1 MIDINPAMVGYSDRS
16 SLTRIAQATQRFDV
30 GARFIAPSSSK
41 RQEQNRENVM
51 NIRALRWLLMILL
64 ISTPFAGQGAEA
76 AQKDLQKLTVG
87 YTPIAGAT
95 LPFFI
100 AVEEKIFQKY
110 GYDVAGIFMG
120 GSPLINSAILAGEF
134 PIGYTGGGAVIS
146 SRLSGSD
153 LIAIASPL
161 PVLTIDGW
169 SKPEI
174 KSIGDLRGKRVGV
187 TRFGASSYF
196 SALSMLEAGGVK
208 PSEVTFIQNGGVG
221 ESYAA
226 LVGGRVDVCMIGY
239 PFGLNAKNAGF
250 HLLFR
255 PSQTEYGLFP
265 TAVIA
270 ARESWLK
277 DAKNRRVAVDFLRAL
292 HEGLVLSRE
301 NATVTKKALKR
312 FTRVDDDASLQG
324 SFEYYKDAFPPSLK
338 VIEKAMANALKF
350 VEHPKAKG
358 ADVRQSF
365 DNSFVEEAMR

>member
-1 MIDINPAMVGYSDRS
+1 MRANN
-16 SLTRIAQATQRFDV
+16 TRWWFT
-30 GARFIAPSSSK
+30 
-41 RQEQNRENVM
+41 
-51 NIRALRWLLMILL
+51 ILL
-64 ISTPFAGQGAEA
+64 IAVTILSPRAQAAE
-76 AQKDLQKLTVG
+76 KDLQKLTVG
-87 YTPIAGAT
+87 YTPISGAAI
-95 LPFFI
+95 PFFI
-100 AVEEKIFQKY
+100 AVEERIFQKH
-110 GYDVAGIFMG
+110 GLEVSPVFMG

-134 PIGYTGGGAVIS
+134 PIGYTGGGAVLS

-174 KSIGDLRGKRVGV
+174 KSIGDLRGKRIGV

-196 SALSMLEAGGVK
+196 SALSMLEAGGIK

-226 LVGGRVDVCMIGY
+226 LIGGRVDVCMIGY

-250 HLLFR
+250 KLLFR

-277 DAKNRRVAVDFLRAL
+277 DPQGHKVAVDFLRAL
-292 HEGLVLSRE
+292 GEGQGLARD
-301 NATVTKKALKR
+301 NAAVTKKALKK

-324 SFEYYKDAFPPSLK
+324 SYEFYKDAFPPTLR

-358 ADVRQSF
+358 ADVKQSF
-365 DNSFVEEAMR
+365 DNSFVEEAMKPH

>member
-1 MIDINPAMVGYSDRS
+1 
-16 SLTRIAQATQRFDV
+16 
-30 GARFIAPSSSK
+30 
-41 RQEQNRENVM
+41 M
-51 NIRALRWLLMILL
+51 NMRTSLRWTAVMLMV
-64 ISTPFAGQGAEA
+64 SSFAGVGAEA
-76 AQKDLQKLTVG
+76 AQKELQKLTVG
-87 YTPIAGAT
+87 YTPISGAA

-120 GSPLINSAILAGEF
+120 GSPLINAAILAGEF
-134 PIGYTGGGAVIS
+134 PIGYTGGGAIIS
-146 SRLSGSD
+146 SRLGGSD
-153 LIAIASPL
+153 LVAIASPL
-161 PVLTIDGW
+161 PVLTIDAW
-169 SKPEI
+169 AKPEI

-196 SALSMLEAGGVK
+196 SALAMLDSGGVK

-221 ESYAA
+221 ESLAA
-226 LVGGRVDVCMIGY
+226 LMGGRVDVCMIGY
-239 PFGLNAKNAGF
+239 PFGLNARNSGF
-250 HLLFR
+250 QLLFR

-301 NATVTKKALKR
+301 NATVTKKALKKY
-312 FTRVDDDASLQG
+312 TRVDDDASLQG
-324 SFEYYKDAFPPSLK
+324 SFEFYRDAFPTTLR
-338 VIEKAMANALKF
+338 VVEKAMANALKF
-350 VEHPKAKG
+350 VDHPKAKG

-365 DNSFVEEAMR
+365 DNSLVDEAMR

>member
-1 MIDINPAMVGYSDRS
+1 
-16 SLTRIAQATQRFDV
+16 
-30 GARFIAPSSSK
+30 
-41 RQEQNRENVM
+41 M
-51 NIRALRWLLMILL
+51 NMKTSLRWTAVMLMV
-64 ISTPFAGQGAEA
+64 SSFAGVGAEA

-87 YTPIAGAT
+87 YTPISGAA

-120 GSPLINSAILAGEF
+120 GSPLINAAILAGEF
-134 PIGYTGGGAVIS
+134 PIGYTGGGAIIS
-146 SRLSGSD
+146 SRLGGSD
-153 LIAIASPL
+153 LVAIASPL
-161 PVLTIDGW
+161 PVLTIDAW
-169 SKPEI
+169 AKPEI
-174 KSIGDLRGKRVGV
+174 KTIGDLRGKRVGV

-196 SALSMLEAGGVK
+196 SALAMLDSGGVK

-221 ESYAA
+221 ESLAA
-226 LVGGRVDVCMIGY
+226 LMGGRVDVCMIGY

-250 HLLFR
+250 QLLFR

-301 NATVTKKALKR
+301 NATVTKKALKKY
-312 FTRVDDDASLQG
+312 TRVDDDTSLQG
-324 SFEYYKDAFPPSLK
+324 SFEFYRDAFPPTLR
-338 VIEKAMANALKF
+338 VVEKAMANALKF
-350 VEHPKAKG
+350 VDQPKAKG

-365 DNSFVEEAMR
+365 DNSLVDEAMR

>member
-1 MIDINPAMVGYSDRS
+1 MIKKIV
-16 SLTRIAQATQRFDV
+16 V
-30 GARFIAPSSSK
+30 C
-41 RQEQNRENVM
+41 
-51 NIRALRWLLMILL
+51 LL
-64 ISTPFAGQGAEA
+64 ITPLLLTVSQAGAG
-76 AQKDLQKLTVG
+76 QKDLQKLTVG
-87 YTPIAGAT
+87 YTPISGAA

-100 AVEEKIFQKY
+100 AVEERIFQKH
-110 GYDVAGIFMG
+110 GFEVSPVFMG
-120 GSPLINSAILAGEF
+120 GSPLVNSAILAGEF

-153 LIAIASPL
+153 LVAIASPL

-169 SKPEI
+169 AKPEI
-174 KSIGDLRGKRVGV
+174 KSIGDLRGMRVGV

-208 PSEVTFIQNGGVG
+208 PNEVTFIQNGGVG
-221 ESYAA
+221 ESLAA
-226 LVGGRVDVCMIGY
+226 LMGGRVDVCMIGY

-277 DAKNRRVAVDFLRAL
+277 EAKNRKVAVDFLRAL
-292 HEGLVLSRE
+292 HEGLILSRE
-301 NATVTKKALKR
+301 NATVTKRALKK

-324 SFEYYKDAFPPSLK
+324 SFEFYKDAFPANLR
-338 VIEKAMANALKF
+338 VVEKAMANALKF
-350 VEHPKAKG
+350 VDHPKAKQF
-358 ADVRQSF
+358 DIRQSF
-365 DNSFVEEAMR
+365 DNSFVDEAMK

>member
-1 MIDINPAMVGYSDRS
+1 MTMRANHTRWWFTIFLIAVTVLS
-16 SLTRIAQATQRFDV
+16 SR
-30 GARFIAPSSSK
+30 ARA
-41 RQEQNRENVM
+41 
-51 NIRALRWLLMILL
+51 
-64 ISTPFAGQGAEA
+64 AE
-76 AQKDLQKLTVG
+76 KDLQKLTVG
-87 YTPIAGAT
+87 YTPIAGAA

-110 GYDVAGIFMG
+110 GFEVSPVFMG
-120 GSPLINSAILAGEF
+120 GSPLINAAILAGEF

-169 SKPEI
+169 SRPEI
-174 KSIGDLRGKRVGV
+174 KSIGDLRGKRIGV

-226 LVGGRVDVCMIGY
+226 LLGGRVDVCMIGY

-250 HLLFR
+250 NLLFR

-277 DAKNRRVAVDFLRAL
+277 EPKGRKLAVDFLRAL
-292 HEGLVLSRE
+292 GEGQLLARE
-301 NATVTKKALKR
+301 NAAVTKKALKQ
-312 FTRVDDDASLQG
+312 FTRVDDEASLQG
-324 SFEYYKDAFPPSLK
+324 SYEFYKDAFPPTLR

-358 ADVRQSF
+358 ADVKQFF
-365 DNSFVEEAMR
+365 DNSLVEEAMK

>member
-1 MIDINPAMVGYSDRS
+1 MRRTSSRLSPSAM
-16 SLTRIAQATQRFDV
+16 
-30 GARFIAPSSSK
+30 
-41 RQEQNRENVM
+41 
-51 NIRALRWLLMILL
+51 
-64 ISTPFAGQGAEA
+64 PFALGLLGALLLA
-76 AQKDLQKLTVG
+76 LSIPLNAHAGQKDLQKLTVG
-87 YTPIAGAT
+87 YTPISGAA

-100 AVEEKIFQKY
+100 AVEERIFQKY
-110 GYDVAGIFMG
+110 GFDVSPVFMG

-146 SRLSGSD
+146 SRLGGSD

-174 KSIGDLRGKRVGV
+174 KSISDVRGKRIGV

-196 SALSMLEAGGVK
+196 SALSMLDAGGIK
-208 PSEVTFIQNGGVG
+208 PNEVTFIQNGGVG
-221 ESYAA
+221 ESLAA
-226 LVGGRVDVCMIGY
+226 LMGGRVDVCMIGY

-292 HEGLVLSRE
+292 NEGLTLSRE
-301 NATVTKKALKR
+301 NAAVTKKALKK
-312 FTRVDDDASLQG
+312 FTRTDDDASLQG
-324 SFEYYKDAFPPSLK
+324 SYEFYKDAFPPTLR
-338 VIEKAMANALKF
+338 VVDKAMANALKF
-350 VEHPKAKG
+350 IDHPKAKQF
-358 ADVRQSF
+358 DVRQSF
-365 DNSFVEEAMR
+365 DNSLVDEAMK

>member
-1 MIDINPAMVGYSDRS
+1 MKAKAARWWFAIFLITASFLVVC
-16 SLTRIAQATQRFDV
+16 AQ
-30 GARFIAPSSSK
+30 
-41 RQEQNRENVM
+41 
-51 NIRALRWLLMILL
+51 
-64 ISTPFAGQGAEA
+64 A

-87 YTPIAGAT
+87 YTPIAGAS

-110 GYDVAGIFMG
+110 GFEIFPVFMG

-134 PIGYTGGGAVIS
+134 PMGYTGGGAVIA
-146 SRLSGSD
+146 SRLGGSD

-196 SALSMLEAGGVK
+196 SALSMLESGGVK

-221 ESYAA
+221 ESFAA
-226 LVGGRVDVCMIGY
+226 LMGGRVDVCMIGY
-239 PFGLNAKNAGF
+239 PFGMNAKNAGF

-277 DAKNRRVAVDFLRAL
+277 DTKNRRVAVDFLRAL
-292 HEGLVLSRE
+292 HEGLLLARE
-301 NATVTKKALKR
+301 NATVTKKALKK

-324 SFEYYKDAFPPSLK
+324 SFEYYKDAFPGSLR

-350 VEHPKAKG
+350 VDHPKAKQF
-358 ADVRQSF
+358 DVKQSF
-365 DNSFVEEAMR
+365 DNSLVDEAMRP

>member
-1 MIDINPAMVGYSDRS
+1 MLLALEFPA
-16 SLTRIAQATQRFDV
+16 L
-30 GARFIAPSSSK
+30 
-41 RQEQNRENVM
+41 
-51 NIRALRWLLMILL
+51 
-64 ISTPFAGQGAEA
+64 A
-76 AQKDLQKLTVG
+76 AQRDLQKLTVG
-87 YTPIAGAT
+87 YTPIAGAS
-95 LPFFI
+95 LPLFI
-100 AVEEKIFQKY
+100 AVNENIFQKY
-110 GYDVAGIFMG
+110 GYEVFPVFMG

-134 PIGYTGGGAVIS
+134 PIGYTGGGAVIA

-174 KSIGDLRGKRVGV
+174 KSIGDVRGKRIGI

-196 SALSMLEAGGVK
+196 SALSMLESGGVK
-208 PSEVTFIQNGGVG
+208 SNEVVFVQNGGVG

-226 LVGGRVDVCMIGY
+226 LNGGRVDVCMIGY

-250 HLLFR
+250 NLLFR

-277 DAKNRRVAVDFLRAL
+277 DTKNRKVAVDFLRAL
-292 HEGLVLSRE
+292 HEGQLFARD
-301 NATVTKKALKR
+301 NAAVTKRALKK

-324 SFEYYKDAFPPSLK
+324 SFEYYREAFPNSIRVLD
-338 VIEKAMANALKF
+338 KAMANALKF
-350 VEHPKAKG
+350 IEHPKAKQY
-358 ADVRQSF
+358 DVKQSF
-365 DNSFVEEAMR
+365 DNSLVDEAMR